1 MTAVEQLNRIVSL
14 VAELSRRE
22 REGDAPATLSQ
33 LADQHGVSV
42 GQIQRDIS
50 RSGHPASVM
59 QIEELKAL
67 GSEYARIIDRLG
79 NLPGGSTTA

>member
-1 MTAVEQLNRIVSL
+1 MEDYLRIMGEAEKDLERVVS
-14 VAELSRRE
+14 RMK
-22 REGDAPATLSQ
+22 
-33 LADQHGVSV
+33 
-42 GQIQRDIS
+42 QIQRDIS

-79 NLPGGSTTA
+79 NVPGGTSTA

>member
-1 MTAVEQLNRIVSL
+1 MTKDYLHIMGEAEQDLERVVS
-14 VAELSRRE
+14 RMK
-22 REGDAPATLSQ
+22 
-33 LADQHGVSV
+33 
-42 GQIQRDIS
+42 QIQRDIS

-79 NLPGGSTTA
+79 DLPGGNATA

>member
-1 MTAVEQLNRIVSL
+1 MMEDYLRIMGEAEQDLERVVS
-14 VAELSRRE
+14 RMK
-22 REGDAPATLSQ
+22 
-33 LADQHGVSV
+33 
-42 GQIQRDIS
+42 QIQRDIS

-79 NLPGGSTTA
+79 DLPSGNATA